1 MDAMNKQT
9 ITVGVH
15 GGLVQWIQG
24 IPEDVRVVVQDYDV
38 ESTDTADLSQD
49 AEGSPCAK
57 SVWERE
63 DEA

>member
-1 MDAMNKQT
+1 MNATDKKT

-38 ESTDTADLSQD
+38 EGVDTKDLSQD
-49 AEGSPCAK
+49 VEGNHCAQ
-57 SVWERE
+57 SVWEHE

>member
-1 MDAMNKQT
+1 MDATSKKT

-24 IPEDVRVVVQDYDV
+24 IPEDVRIVVHDYDIKGV
-38 ESTDTADLSQD
+38 DAQDLSLD
-49 AEGSPCAK
+49 AEGNHCVQ
-57 SVWERE
+57 SVWEHE